1 MQVPQSHLLAGQPRL
16 ATVEVDYSPAQCSLR
31 AAERPASVCSAWQ
44 PHRGHHLAVEGTA
57 PAGCP
62 CGPYNHD
69 DQCLTWGWVTVL
81 SLVLVFAFGMPDN
94 TTQTSWPALMQ
105 GWRNQELLRRKKIN
119 PVSSLRNV
127 SNALPSSSSQA
138 AADPPKRTLSDSIWR
153 LGKSSVPL
161 EEVQTQPLSDLM

>member
-1 MQVPQSHLLAGQPRL
+1 M
-16 ATVEVDYSPAQCSLR
+16 
-31 AAERPASVCSAWQ
+31 
-44 PHRGHHLAVEGTA
+44 
-57 PAGCP
+57 
-62 CGPYNHD
+62 
-69 DQCLTWGWVTVL
+69 TVL

-153 LGKSSVPL
+153 LGNTSEPL
-161 EEVQTQPLSDLM
+161 EELQTQPLSDLM